1 MQGAPYPG
9 CPLPFTAK
17 KGGKVSNLDPDS
29 DIYGRH
35 AATPTHPVGLSTQ
48 FWDRLL
54 TVPWAAFTY
63 RAPGAAPVTSHAAR
77 PGHPAGVYFER
88 AGVVH
93 FERFSWKGGFEKE
106 WRVRELCRFGEKP
119 LKKLT
124 SRD

>member
-1 MQGAPYPG
+1 M
-9 CPLPFTAK
+9 
-17 KGGKVSNLDPDS
+17 SNLDPDS

-35 AATPTHPVGLSTQ
+35 AATPTRPVGLSTR

-63 RAPGAAPVTSHAAR
+63 RAPGAPPVASHAER
-77 PGHPAGVYFER
+77 WDHPAGVYFER

-93 FERFSWKGGFEKE
+93 FERFGWKGGFEKE
-106 WRVRELCRFGEKP
+106 WRVRELCRFGEKK